1 MSRLLLIAASTLAL
15 TACGGGGDEA
25 PAPEARETAQATPSS
40 AAEPAATPAAAETP
54 AEPEAPSVDVQTVL
68 AALGPE
74 FADADVANG
83 GRQYRRCQSCHTLE
97 EGGRNLVGPNLY
109 GIIGQPAAS
118 RDGFTYSRQLTEAG
132 LVWDVETM
140 DAWLENPRTFVPGNR
155 MSFVGLRDPEA
166 RRNVIAYMAV
176 ESAR

>member
-15 TACGGGGDEA
+15 TACGGGGEDA
-25 PAPEARETAQATPSS
+25 PAPQPQETAQAP
-40 AAEPAATPAAAETP
+40 AETTAPAQTASPAAVEADAPA
-54 AEPEAPSVDVQTVL
+54 VDTQAVL

-74 FADADVANG
+74 FVDADFVNG
-83 GRQYRRCQSCHTLE
+83 GRQYRRCQSCHTLD
-97 EGGRNLVGPNLY
+97 EGGRHLVGPNLH
-109 GIIGQPAAS
+109 GIIGEAAAM
-118 RDGFTYSRQLTEAG
+118 REGFTYSRQLTEAG
-132 LVWDVETM
+132 LVWDVATL
-140 DAWLENPRTFVPGNR
+140 DAWLENPRTMVPGNR